1 MFGRDVLFTPELRKA
16 MKAEIPKVLGKAGEL
31 NDTLWVNH
39 SAFKKWEADTQKR
52 CEKEKKM
59 G

>member
-1 MFGRDVLFTPELRKA
+1 MFTPELRKA